1 MEEVANTLD
10 RSPVH
15 DTATQKHKGQ
25 TTMKTQSSK
34 GNLRL
39 VNLTVRVGLWEE
51 AGVWVTAHKKVICLL
66 CNKCHFYCQ
75 FVLPA
80 NGNKKL
86 NLKAFSVGF
95 FFLNKGAL

>member
-51 AGVWVTAHKKVICLL
+51 AGVWVTAHKKSYLSFVQQMSFLLSICIT
-66 CNKCHFYCQ
+66 CQ
-75 FVLPA
+75 WE
-80 NGNKKL
+80 
-86 NLKAFSVGF
+86 
-95 FFLNKGAL
+95 